1 MAETL
6 VWAYKPLPELQN
18 QTGFVA
24 CADVLAQQLIKSGA
38 VQDTAVGALYFKEIQ
53 KAEAAPLDPGVVNP
67 AEPLIGQ
74 ATVDASSYD
83 TKVMRSKRSPATKTA
98 G

>member
-24 CADVLAQQLIKSGA
+24 CDDVLAQKLIKSGA

-53 KAEAAPLDPGVVNP
+53 KAEAAPIDPGVVNP
-67 AEPLIGQ
+67 AEPLVGR
-74 ATVDASSYD
+74 TYD
-83 TKVMRSKRSPATKTA
+83 TKVMTTRKRTAATNTA